1 MFTQKIYK
9 TILKNK
15 TREIDKKILQIV
27 QSPSIPKK
35 FHPMLMAATEQG
47 RRFRPLLLIVTNK
60 GVGGKWRSV
69 IELACAIE
77 LLHKASLIHDDLIDG
92 DSLRRGKPTFWQ
104 AYGKRQAIIVGDL
117 MIGLSFETVTQWCSR
132 NNLKQVNPIFKI
144 FTTALNE
151 TSIGEI
157 FDIQFE
163 SMPDVEYA
171 EIENMTYLKSGSLI
185 SASMRI
191 GALTGG
197 ASAETVETL
206 TRLGNQI
213 GIIFQ
218 IINDKNSITGQDA
231 PSKGTYWN
239 DVIQKKKTFATNI
252 LQQAGITKE
261 DLKNLP
267 ESGLAEVLKLIRSE
281 IDKRIA
287 TAAKYIENLPNG
299 FMKKLFSNLLKE
311 AQEDWFWINVNE

>member
-1 MFTQKIYK
+1 MFTKRIYK
-9 TILKNK
+9 TVLKNK
-15 TREIDKKILQIV
+15 IKEIDKKLLQIV
-27 QSPSIPKK
+27 QSPSIPTK
-35 FHPMLMAATEQG
+35 FHPMLIEATEHG
-47 RRFRPLLLIVTNK
+47 RRFRPLLLLVTNN
-60 GVGGKWRSV
+60 GVGGKWRGV

-77 LLHKASLIHDDLIDG
+77 LLHKASLIHDDVIDG
-92 DSLRRGKPTFWQ
+92 DSFRRGKPTFWQ
-104 AYGKRQAIIVGDL
+104 TYGKRQAIIVGDL
-117 MIGLSFETVTQWCSR
+117 MIGLSFKTVTQWCSR
-132 NNLKQVNPIFKI
+132 NNHRQVNPIFEI

-163 SMPDVEYA
+163 SLPDVDYA
-171 EIENMTYLKSGSLI
+171 DIEKMTYLKSGSLI

-197 ASAETVETL
+197 ASANTVETL

-218 IINDKNSITGQDA
+218 IINDKNSITGRDV
-231 PSKGTYWN
+231 PSKGTYCN

-252 LQQAGITKE
+252 LRQAGISEKE
-261 DLKNLP
+261 LNKITEP
-267 ESGLAEVLKLIRSE
+267 RFTEVLQLIKSE
-281 IDKRIA
+281 IDKRIK
-287 TAAKYIENLPNG
+287 TAAECIENLPGG
-299 FMKKLFSNLLKE
+299 FMKELYSNLLKE